1 MSLEELVRRLPEAGE
16 LNALVYGP
24 GMANWIEAKHVQAVA
39 EGLKGKS
46 GPPAPPTT
54 RRSDEIDYEI
64 FGEEMRYVEITLDP
78 NEMVIAE
85 AGAMMYDIQ
94 FVGGIKNTLFGGEE
108 LFFATLT
115 GPVDIWCRSLPF
127 ARLAGRILANASGLS
142 RKDEGSILGGLGS
155 LIGGDTD

>member
-1 MSLEELVRRLPEAGE
+1 M
-16 LNALVYGP
+16 
-24 GMANWIEAKHVQAVA
+24 QAVA

-64 FGEEMRYVEITLDP
+64 FGEEMQYVE
-78 NEMVIAE
+78 
-85 AGAMMYDIQ
+85 
-94 FVGGIKNTLFGGEE
+94 NTLFGGEG

-115 GPVDIWCRSLPF
+115 GPGDIWCQSLPF
-127 ARLAGRILANASGLS
+127 ARLAGRVLANASGLG